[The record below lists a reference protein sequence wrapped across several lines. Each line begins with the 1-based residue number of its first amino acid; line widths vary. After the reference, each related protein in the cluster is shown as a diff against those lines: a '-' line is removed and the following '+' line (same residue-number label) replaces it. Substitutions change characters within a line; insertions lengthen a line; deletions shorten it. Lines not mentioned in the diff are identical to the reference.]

1 MNLVVS
7 VIFFCAGIGVFLFIQ
22 SILPYTYLFSVFS
35 LSLNNHEVIQKIN
48 AENSIKS
55 GNNINESNSIK
66 RSSRDTT
73 IGLWTPMNAT
83 FVLQHLKG
91 EEQEKA
97 IDTLLK
103 RGYQEY

>member
-1 MNLVVS
+1 MNLVAS

-22 SILPYTYLFSVFS
+22 SVLPYTYLFSVFS

-66 RSSRDTT
+66 RSSRDNRYTSQKWLS
-73 IGLWTPMNAT
+73 G
-83 FVLQHLKG
+83 VLLCN
-91 EEQEKA
+91 EQ
-97 IDTLLK
+97 L
-103 RGYQEY
+103 